1 MTDLEPSLLRRAR
14 TKRRVLLRE
23 AGAGVLE
30 HCMKTR
36 NALGL
41 HMTSD
46 DVRPIERLH
55 EQVSAPRL
63 SIESQTYAAEHLF
76 NAFVRRRWYFPVHA
90 FGQKRASISRSSSS
104 DT

>member
-14 TKRRVLLRE
+14 TKRCVLLRE

-41 HMTSD
+41 HITSD
-46 DVRPIERLH
+46 DVRPTEGAITVESMRNALVVERCG
-55 EQVSAPRL
+55 VIR
-63 SIESQTYAAEHLF
+63 
-76 NAFVRRRWYFPVHA
+76 
-90 FGQKRASISRSSSS
+90 GASHMLTWR
-104 DT
+104 